1 MTENIPRDP
10 SKYSPTVHAG
20 QQAKH
25 RNISWDQVAETVQE
39 GELRQS
45 HAENCVLF
53 VQGFA
58 SKENPVGVVANYE
71 EGVIITVEYRE

>member
-25 RNISWDQVAETVQE
+25 RNISWDQVAETIEE
-39 GELRQS
+39 GEVRQS
-45 HAENCVLF
+45 HEENCVLL
-53 VQGFA
+53 VQEFA
-58 SKENPVGVVANYE
+58 SPASPVGVVVNYVK
-71 EGVIITVEYRE
+71 GVIITVEYRE